1 MALLL
6 FFLFIALLGFG
17 ILKIN
22 NRSILGGITLA
33 SGTLLSLVTLL
44 FIGLD
49 KIYLHFKNG
58 DLITLAIA
66 YLLIPAVFIGICLY
80 FIFNSR
86 TMQTKEGKSVT
97 AKLSAGLGLNLLIAL
112 PAFLYLLSSWH
123 SANTLCA
130 FSVLT
135 FSIVNGSF
143 ADLSICCLRLVFM
156 DVPNDSFKK
165 SG

>member
-97 AKLSAGLGLNLLIAL
+97 AKLSELINC
-112 PAFLYLLSSWH
+112 FTSLSIFIISWH

>member
-33 SGTLLSLVTLL
+33 SGTLMSLVTLL

-58 DLITLAIA
+58 DLITLVIA
-66 YLLIPAVFIGICLY
+66 YLLIPLC
-80 FIFNSR
+80 
-86 TMQTKEGKSVT
+86 
-97 AKLSAGLGLNLLIAL
+97 LSAFAFTLFLTHVRCKRKKAKVSRLNCRRA
-112 PAFLYLLSSWH
+112 
-123 SANTLCA
+123 
-130 FSVLT
+130 
-135 FSIVNGSF
+135 
-143 ADLSICCLRLVFM
+143 
-156 DVPNDSFKK
+156 
-165 SG
+165 

>member
-58 DLITLAIA
+58 DLITLAIG
-66 YLLIPAVFIGICLY
+66 YLLIPAVFIGICIY

-112 PAFLYLLSSWH
+112 PAFLYLLSVGT
-123 SANTLCA
+123 AQIPYVL
-130 FSVLT
+130 FLFLLFLLLMDLLLT
-135 FSIVNGSF
+135 FLF
-143 ADLSICCLRLVFM
+143 AAYVLYSWMYQMI
-156 DVPNDSFKK
+156 P
-165 SG
+165 

>member
-1 MALLL
+1 MLRHSCL
-6 FFLFIALLGFG
+6 FMSDPKACYTLDTYFQEELNGTTTILFVYRPTRIWY
-17 ILKIN
+17 IKN

-97 AKLSAGLGLNLLIAL
+97 AKLSAGLGLNLLNSL
-112 PAFLYLLSSWH
+112 PAFFYLL
-123 SANTLCA
+123 
-130 FSVLT
+130 
-135 FSIVNGSF
+135 
-143 ADLSICCLRLVFM
+143 
-156 DVPNDSFKK
+156 
-165 SG
+165 

>member
-86 TMQTKEGKSVT
+86 TRQKCHG
-97 AKLSAGLGLNLLIAL
+97 
-112 PAFLYLLSSWH
+112 
-123 SANTLCA
+123 
-130 FSVLT
+130 
-135 FSIVNGSF
+135 
-143 ADLSICCLRLVFM
+143 
-156 DVPNDSFKK
+156 
-165 SG
+165 

>member
-1 MALLL
+1 MLYFRYL
-6 FFLFIALLGFG
+6 FLGG
-17 ILKIN
+17 IKWHYYYSFVYRPTRIWYIKIN

-80 FIFNSR
+80 FILTHVRCKRKKAKVSR
-86 TMQTKEGKSVT
+86 
-97 AKLSAGLGLNLLIAL
+97 LNCRRA
-112 PAFLYLLSSWH
+112 
-123 SANTLCA
+123 
-130 FSVLT
+130 
-135 FSIVNGSF
+135 
-143 ADLSICCLRLVFM
+143 
-156 DVPNDSFKK
+156 
-165 SG
+165 